1 MAVLVTGGAGYVGS
15 HLVEQM
21 FDRGID
27 CVVLDNFET
36 GHRAALPKV
45 KIVKGDLRR
54 RDDVKLLF
62 ERHEIDSVCHLAA
75 YAFARESAAEPAK
88 YYENNV
94 CGAINLFAEMKEAG
108 ITRIVF
114 SSSSAVYGNVKGSAK
129 ENSPLRPVSPYGVT
143 KALVEQV
150 LLSFAKAYGFAV
162 VSLRYFNA
170 AGASPSGRIGEVM
183 GEHPR
188 FIPVCLD
195 NALGRSRYVL
205 IYGTDYETPDG
216 TCVRDYVHVS
226 DVAGAHVAAMEKAE
240 PGEHKIYNLGNE
252 KGYSIREV
260 IAAVETVTGKKLR
273 VREAPREVG
282 DPARIFASSA
292 KARKELNWKP
302 EFGDLESIIATAW
315 EWFRKHPDGYKLL

>member
-15 HLVEQM
+15 HLVEQL
-21 FDRGID
+21 FDQGIE
-27 CVVLDNFET
+27 CVVFDNFET

-62 ERHEIDSVCHLAA
+62 ERHEIDSVFHLAA

-94 CGAINLFAEMKEAG
+94 CGSINLLAEMKEAG
-108 ITRIVF
+108 VTRIVF
-114 SSSSAVYGNVKGSAK
+114 SSSSAVYGNAASAK

-143 KALVEQV
+143 KAVVEQI
-150 LLSFAKAYGFAV
+150 LLSFAKAYEFAV

-170 AGASPSGRIGEVM
+170 AGASTSGRIGEVI

-195 NALGRSRYVL
+195 SVLGRRSYVS
-205 IYGTDYETPDG
+205 IYGTDYDTPDG

-226 DVAGAHVAAMEKAE
+226 DVARAHVAAMEQAE

-260 IAAVETVTGKKLR
+260 IAAVETVTGKELR
-273 VREAPREVG
+273 TRKAPKEVG

-292 KARKELNWKP
+292 KARKELDWKP

-315 EWFRKHPDGYKLL
+315 DWFREHPDSYKLL